1 MALTNMHSEEM
12 SVHLHQFI
20 SYHLFMLTTCDDSIL
35 PTGKLVNR
43 YGHFKLAAGHVP
55 RVECFLVSFIVGN
68 G

>member
-1 MALTNMHSEEM
+1 
-12 SVHLHQFI
+12 
-20 SYHLFMLTTCDDSIL
+20 MLTTCDDSIL
-35 PTGKLVNR
+35 PKLVNR